1 MNGKKT
7 ESEKEE
13 FFRIPKAEFII
24 EQQKSLRPPG
34 GKLLPKELGSLV
46 ENESINIPDRMSI
59 HVNDSGMEKSGIH
72 KDNYVIV
79 EKSEN
84 YYEGE
89 ILAVK
94 FDERILIRRLYNTKG
109 RLRLECDS
117 SNKPT
122 IIVENKIPGFSI
134 LGRVIQVIK
143 EL

>member
-1 MNGKKT
+1 MKAKKL
-7 ESEKEE
+7 ESDNEE
-13 FFRIPKAEFII
+13 FFQIPKAEFII
-24 EQQKSLRPPG
+24 ERQK
-34 GKLLPKELGSLV
+34 GKPLPKELGSLV
-46 ENESINIPDRMSI
+46 ENDSINIPDRMSI
-59 HVNDSGMEKSGIH
+59 QVNDTGMEKSGIH
-72 KDNYVIV
+72 KGNYVVV

-117 SNKPT
+117 PNKPT
-122 IIVENKIPGFSI
+122 IIVENNTPGFSI
-134 LGRVIQVIK
+134 LGSVIQIIK